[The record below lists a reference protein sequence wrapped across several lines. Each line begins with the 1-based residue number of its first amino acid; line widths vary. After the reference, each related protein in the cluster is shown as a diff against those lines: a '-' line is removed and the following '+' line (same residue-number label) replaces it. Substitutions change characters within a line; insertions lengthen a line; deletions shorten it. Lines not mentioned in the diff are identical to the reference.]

1 MVETKNNLIERPP
14 VVVVMGHIDHGKST
28 LIDFIRKSN
37 VVAKEAGGITQHL
50 GAYEVLHKDE
60 NGVDK
65 KITFLDTPGHEA
77 FCGVRSRGAKV
88 ADIAV
93 LIVSAEDG
101 VMPQTLEAYNCIKAD
116 KMPVIVAINKI
127 DSPRADINR
136 VKSSLI
142 ENEIY
147 LEGLGGEIPAVE
159 ISAKVG
165 TNVEELLSLILV
177 VAGVYGYKADS
188 AKMAE
193 GFVVEAHK
201 DKRKGIS
208 ATLVIKEGTLSQG
221 QFVACRGA
229 FSPIRIF
236 EDHNEKPIKEATFSK
251 PVRVSGWN
259 NFPVVGDEFY
269 TFSSKKEAEKYCE
282 EAKEIFGGNKARVL
296 NASSEVFSIPIIIKA
311 DTHGSIEAIE
321 YELKKIKL
329 NNAEIQVVSAG
340 TGNITEADIKTAS
353 GNENTV
359 VVGFGID
366 VDRQAEIMRDR
377 LNIKLATFKIIYEL
391 VDWLKKITE
400 EIRPL
405 VEVEEILGQAKILRT
420 FSETTKVKVC
430 GGRMEQGK
438 LKLGTDVRIL
448 RRGEKI
454 GQGKIK
460 ELQMQKAK
468 VDEVPEGSEFGIAI
482 ETKIEIAQG
491 DYIEA
496 FQIVKK

>member
-1 MVETKNNLIERPP
+1 
-14 VVVVMGHIDHGKST
+14 
-28 LIDFIRKSN
+28 
-37 VVAKEAGGITQHL
+37 
-50 GAYEVLHKDE
+50 
-60 NGVDK
+60 
-65 KITFLDTPGHEA
+65 
-77 FCGVRSRGAKV
+77 
-88 ADIAV
+88 
-93 LIVSAEDG
+93 
-101 VMPQTLEAYNCIKAD
+101 
-116 KMPVIVAINKI
+116 
-127 DSPRADINR
+127 
-136 VKSSLI
+136 
-142 ENEIY
+142 
-147 LEGLGGEIPAVE
+147 
-159 ISAKVG
+159 
-165 TNVEELLSLILV
+165 
-177 VAGVYGYKADS
+177 
-188 AKMAE
+188 
-193 GFVVEAHK
+193 
-201 DKRKGIS
+201 
-208 ATLVIKEGTLSQG
+208 
-221 QFVACRGA
+221 
-229 FSPIRIF
+229 
-236 EDHNEKPIKEATFSK
+236 
-251 PVRVSGWN
+251 
-259 NFPVVGDEFY
+259 
-269 TFSSKKEAEKYCE
+269 
-282 EAKEIFGGNKARVL
+282 
-296 NASSEVFSIPIIIKA
+296 VFSIPIIIKA